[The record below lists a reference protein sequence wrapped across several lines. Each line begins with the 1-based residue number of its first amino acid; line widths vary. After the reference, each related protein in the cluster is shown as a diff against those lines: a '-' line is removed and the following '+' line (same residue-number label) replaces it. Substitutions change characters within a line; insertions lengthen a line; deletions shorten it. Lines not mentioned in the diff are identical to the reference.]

1 MNLTTAQQ
9 ATLKTDAN
17 SQGSLTAAIAAG
29 NWAPVVAFYNGPSA
43 VAVWI
48 PNVPVT
54 TILAATNWTTF
65 AAKTSLQQIT
75 YLAMTSQSFLDATN
89 ANYRNGFAAVFSG
102 ADLTAL
108 SNAAQRTGTRLEILL
123 ASSAGPP
130 AVCGIDA
137 NGINLFGQQIAEL
150 DAQQAIAGTS

>member
-1 MNLTTAQQ
+1 MALTPAQQ
-9 ATLKTDAN
+9 ATLKTDIQSGPNSATLAPLVAAAN
-17 SQGSLTAAIAAG
+17 WVSVA
-29 NWAPVVAFYNGPSA
+29 AFYNGGSGT
-43 VAVWI
+43 AVWI

-108 SNAAQRTGTRLEILL
+108 SNAAQRTGTRL
-123 ASSAGPP
+123 
-130 AVCGIDA
+130 
-137 NGINLFGQQIAEL
+137 
-150 DAQQAIAGTS
+150 